1 MGLRIAGGGKGMEQ
15 PWHSWQFRAVVSCL
29 WAPTAAWVMAQPA
42 TARDLQL
49 WRLNPATNQLEI
61 RTERAVQP
69 RAELVYNPTRLVI
82 DLPGVVLGS
91 PPISQ
96 NYGGAIRQVRV
107 AQFDPQTTRIVVE
120 YAAGFTIDPQQVR
133 FRGVTANNWLVQLP
147 TPQQQPVS
155 LPTPPP
161 PSSPSTPSV
170 PPTEPLQIRS
180 WRADGIG
187 FLVFADRP
195 LAEGSYTIR
204 RPWRDRMEILLSN
217 SELIR
222 NFSPRRLELRRFGGD
237 RIRAEIR
244 AQSNRQVQITLDIDA
259 QDADWQVTPRHDG
272 FVIVPSSTAITPPT
286 APPRP
291 QRPSVIPAASAQTPV
306 TTIQRVDL
314 GGRELLIQGDRTVFY
329 SVGWE
334 GNRYRIR
341 LRQAQLD
348 GNLREPRVVTGS
360 PLSNIEFRQEDDQT
374 VSILLTPA
382 PNFRILGP
390 RPLSAESFVVQI
402 QGVNDSPTSAP
413 TPIDIPP
420 TTTTQPPS
428 QPVPR
433 GRFVVVI
440 DPGHGGSDPGAI
452 GIGGI
457 REKDIVFDIS
467 LQVSQF
473 LQQQG
478 VQVIMTRTTDIDLDL
493 APRVAIAERARANAF
508 VSIHANAIS
517 IARSDVSGLETY
529 FAPGRSSRLAVA
541 IHNSILSSLNIR
553 DRGVRSARFY
563 VIRNTSMDSALV
575 ETGFVTGA
583 EDAANFQNPTWRTQ
597 MARAIAQG

>member
-1 MGLRIAGGGKGMEQ
+1 MDQ
-15 PWHSWQFRAVVSCL
+15 PWRSWQFRAVVSLL
-29 WAPTAAWVMAQPA
+29 WAPAAALVMAQPA
-42 TARDLQL
+42 SASRLQL

-91 PPISQ
+91 PQISQ
-96 NYGGAIRQVRV
+96 NYSGAIRQVRV

-120 YAAGFTIDPQQVR
+120 YAAGFTIEPQQVR

-147 TPQQQPVS
+147 TPQQQTVS
-155 LPTPPP
+155 LPPPPP
-161 PSSPSTPSV
+161 PSPPSAPPVTP
-170 PPTEPLQIRS
+170 TGPLQVRS
-180 WRADGIG
+180 WRADATG
-187 FLVFADRP
+187 FLVLADRP
-195 LAEGSYTIR
+195 LPEGSYTIR
-204 RPWRDRMEILLSN
+204 RPRRDRIEILLSN

-222 NFSPRRLELRRFGGD
+222 NFSPRRLELRRFGRD
-237 RIRAEIR
+237 RVRAEVR
-244 AQSNRQVQITLDIDA
+244 TQSNRQVQITLDIDP
-259 QDADWQVTPRHDG
+259 QDADWQVTPRNDG
-272 FVIVPSSTAITPPT
+272 FVIVPSTTAITPP
-286 APPRP
+286 PPP
-291 QRPSVIPAASAQTPV
+291 PSQRPSVIPAASAQTPV

-329 SVGWE
+329 NVGWE

-348 GNLREPRVVTGS
+348 RNLREPRLVTGS
-360 PLSNIEFRQEDDQT
+360 PLSNIEFRQEDNQT

-402 QGVNDSPTSAP
+402 QGLNDSPTSAP

-420 TTTTQPPS
+420 TATTQPPN

-440 DPGHGGSDPGAI
+440 DPGHGGRDPGAI

-457 REKDIVFDIS
+457 REKDIVLDIS

-517 IARSDVSGLETY
+517 LARPDVNGLETY
-529 FAPGRSSRLAVA
+529 FAPGRSSRLASA
-541 IHNSILSSLNIR
+541 IHNSILNSLNIR
-553 DRGVRSARFY
+553 DRGVRAARFY

-583 EDAANFQNPTWRTQ
+583 EDAANFQNPAWRRQ
-597 MARAIAQG
+597 MARAIAQGILNFLHGR

>member
-1 MGLRIAGGGKGMEQ
+1 MDQ
-15 PWHSWQFRAVVSCL
+15 PWRSWQLRVVVGCV
-29 WAPTAAWVMAQPA
+29 WTPAAALIIAQPA
-42 TARDLQL
+42 SASRLQL

-91 PPISQ
+91 PQISQ
-96 NYGGAIRQVRV
+96 NYSGAIRQVRV

-147 TPQQQPVS
+147 APQQQTVS
-155 LPTPPP
+155 LPPPPP
-161 PSSPSTPSV
+161 PSPPSA
-170 PPTEPLQIRS
+170 PPTTPTGPLQMRS
-180 WRADGIG
+180 WRADATG
-187 FLVFADRP
+187 FLVLADRP
-195 LAEGSYTIR
+195 PPEGSYTIR
-204 RPWRDRMEILLSN
+204 RPRRDRIEILLSN

-222 NFSPRRLELRRFGGD
+222 NFSPRRLELRRFGRD
-237 RIRAEIR
+237 RVRAEVR
-244 AQSNRQVQITLDIDA
+244 AQGNRQVQILLDIDP
-259 QDADWQVTPRHDG
+259 QEADWQITPRNDG
-272 FVIVPSSTAITPPT
+272 FVIVPSTTAITPP
-286 APPRP
+286 PPPPP
-291 QRPSVIPAASAQTPV
+291 QRPSVIPPASAQTPV
-306 TTIQRVDL
+306 TTIQRIDL

-329 SVGWE
+329 NVGWE

-348 GNLREPRVVTGS
+348 SNLREPRLVTGS
-360 PLSNIEFRQEDDQT
+360 PLSNIEFRQEDNQT

-402 QGVNDSPTSAP
+402 QGANDPPASAP
-413 TPIDIPP
+413 APIDVPP
-420 TTTTQPPS
+420 TATTQPPR

-457 REKDIVFDIS
+457 REKDIVLDVG
-467 LQVSQF
+467 LQVAQF
-473 LQQQG
+473 LQEQG

-517 IARSDVSGLETY
+517 LARPDVNGLETY
-529 FAPGRSSRLAVA
+529 FAPGRSSRLASA
-541 IHNSILSSLNIR
+541 IHNSILRSLNIR

-583 EDAANFQNPTWRTQ
+583 EDAANFQNPAWRTQ
-597 MARAIAQG
+597 MARAIAQGILNFLTGR

>member
-1 MGLRIAGGGKGMEQ
+1 MDQ
-15 PWHSWQFRAVVSCL
+15 PWRSWQFRAVVSLL
-29 WAPTAAWVMAQPA
+29 WAPAAALVMAQPA
-42 TARDLQL
+42 SASRLQL

-91 PPISQ
+91 PQISQ
-96 NYGGAIRQVRV
+96 NYSGAIRQVRV

-120 YAAGFTIDPQQVR
+120 YADGFTIDPQQVR

-147 TPQQQPVS
+147 TPQQQTVS
-155 LPTPPP
+155 LPPPPP
-161 PSSPSTPSV
+161 PSPPSAPPVTP
-170 PPTEPLQIRS
+170 TGPLQVRS
-180 WRADGIG
+180 WRADATG
-187 FLVFADRP
+187 FLVLADRP
-195 LAEGSYTIR
+195 LPEGSYTLR
-204 RPWRDRMEILLSN
+204 RPRRDRIEILLSN

-222 NFSPRRLELRRFGGD
+222 NFSPRRLELRRFGRD
-237 RIRAEIR
+237 RVRAEVR
-244 AQSNRQVQITLDIDA
+244 TQSNRQVQITLDIDP
-259 QDADWQVTPRHDG
+259 QDADWQVTPRYDG
-272 FVIVPSSTAITPPT
+272 FLIVPSTTAITPP
-286 APPRP
+286 PPP
-291 QRPSVIPAASAQTPV
+291 PSQRPSVIPAASAQTPV

-329 SVGWE
+329 NVGWE

-348 GNLREPRVVTGS
+348 SNLREPRLVTGS
-360 PLSNIEFRQEDDQT
+360 PLSNIEFRQEDNQT

-390 RPLSAESFVVQI
+390 RPLSAEAFVVQI
-402 QGVNDSPTSAP
+402 QGANDPPSSTP

-420 TTTTQPPS
+420 TATPQPPN

-440 DPGHGGSDPGAI
+440 DPGHGGRDPGAI

-457 REKDIVFDIS
+457 REKDIVLDIS

-478 VQVIMTRTTDIDLDL
+478 VQVILTRTTDIDLDL

-517 IARSDVSGLETY
+517 LARPDVNGLETY
-529 FAPGRSSRLAVA
+529 FAPGRSSRLASA
-541 IHNSILSSLNIR
+541 IHNSILNSLNIR
-553 DRGVRSARFY
+553 DRGVRAARFY

-583 EDAANFQNPTWRTQ
+583 EDAANFKNPAWRTQ
-597 MARAIAQG
+597 MARAIAQGILNFLHGR

>member
-1 MGLRIAGGGKGMEQ
+1 MDQ
-15 PWHSWQFRAVVSCL
+15 PWRSWQSRAVVSFL
-29 WAPTAAWVMAQPA
+29 WAPAAALVMAQPA
-42 TARDLQL
+42 LASRLQL

-61 RTERAVQP
+61 RTERGVQP

-91 PPISQ
+91 PPITQ
-96 NYGGAIRQVRV
+96 NYSGAIRQVRV

-147 TPQQQPVS
+147 PPQQQTVS

-161 PSSPSTPSV
+161 PSPPNPPPVT
-170 PPTEPLQIRS
+170 PTEPLQMRS
-180 WRADGIG
+180 WRADATG
-187 FLVFADRP
+187 FLVLADRP
-195 LAEGSYTIR
+195 LPAGSYTLR
-204 RPWRDRMEILLSN
+204 RLRPDRLEILLSN

-222 NFSPRRLELRRFGGD
+222 NFGPRRLELRRFGRD
-237 RIRAEIR
+237 RVRAEVR
-244 AQSNRQVQITLDIDA
+244 TQSNRQVQIILDIDP
-259 QDADWQVTPRHDG
+259 QEADWQITPRNDG
-272 FVIVPSSTAITPPT
+272 FVIVPSTTAITPP
-286 APPRP
+286 PP
-291 QRPSVIPAASAQTPV
+291 QRPGVIPPASAQTPV

-329 SVGWE
+329 NVGWE

-348 GNLREPRVVTGS
+348 SQVREPYLATGS
-360 PLSNIEFRQEDDQT
+360 PLSRIEFRQEDNQT

-402 QGVNDSPTSAP
+402 QGVNDSAASAP
-413 TPIDIPP
+413 TPIEIPP
-420 TTTTQPPS
+420 TATT

-440 DPGHGGSDPGAI
+440 DPGHGGNDPGAV

-457 REKDIVFDIS
+457 REKDIVLDVG
-467 LQVSQF
+467 LQVAQF
-473 LQQQG
+473 LQHQG
-478 VQVIMTRTTDIDLDL
+478 IQVIMTRTADIELDL

-517 IARSDVSGLETY
+517 LARPDVNGLETY
-529 FAPGRSSRLAVA
+529 FAPGRSSRLASA
-541 IHNSILSSLNIR
+541 IHNSILNSLNMR

-563 VIRNTSMDSALV
+563 VIRNTSMDSTLV
-575 ETGFVTGA
+575 EIGFVTGA
-583 EDAANFQNPTWRTQ
+583 EDAANFQNPAWRTQ
-597 MARAIAQG
+597 MARAIAQGILNFLNGR

>member
-1 MGLRIAGGGKGMEQ
+1 MDQ
-15 PWHSWQFRAVVSCL
+15 PWRSWQLRVVVGCV
-29 WAPTAAWVMAQPA
+29 WTPAAALIIAQPA
-42 TARDLQL
+42 SASRLQL

-91 PPISQ
+91 PQISQ
-96 NYGGAIRQVRV
+96 NYSGAIRQVRV

-147 TPQQQPVS
+147 APQQQTVS
-155 LPTPPP
+155 LPPPPP
-161 PSSPSTPSV
+161 PSPPSA
-170 PPTEPLQIRS
+170 PPTTPTGPLQMRS
-180 WRADGIG
+180 WRADATG
-187 FLVFADRP
+187 FLVLADRP
-195 LAEGSYTIR
+195 LPEGSYTIR
-204 RPWRDRMEILLSN
+204 RPRRDRIEILLSN
-217 SELIR
+217 TELIR
-222 NFSPRRLELRRFGGD
+222 NFSPRRLELRRFGRD
-237 RIRAEIR
+237 RVRAEVR
-244 AQSNRQVQITLDIDA
+244 AQGNRQVQILLDIDP
-259 QDADWQVTPRHDG
+259 QEADWQITPRNDG
-272 FVIVPSSTAITPPT
+272 FVIVPSTTAITPP
-286 APPRP
+286 PPPPP
-291 QRPSVIPAASAQTPV
+291 QRPSVIPPASAQTPV
-306 TTIQRVDL
+306 TTIQRIDL

-329 SVGWE
+329 NVSWE

-348 GNLREPRVVTGS
+348 SNLREPRLVTGS
-360 PLSNIEFRQEDDQT
+360 PLSNIEFRQEDNQT

-402 QGVNDSPTSAP
+402 QGANDPPASAP
-413 TPIDIPP
+413 APIDVPP
-420 TTTTQPPS
+420 TATTQPPS

-457 REKDIVFDIS
+457 REKEIVLDVG
-467 LQVSQF
+467 LQVAQF

-517 IARSDVSGLETY
+517 LARPDVNGLETY
-529 FAPGRSSRLAVA
+529 FAPGRSSRLASA

-575 ETGFVTGA
+575 EIGFVTGA
-583 EDAANFQNPTWRTQ
+583 EDAANFQNPAWRTQ
-597 MARAIAQG
+597 MARAIAQGILNFLTGR

>member
-1 MGLRIAGGGKGMEQ
+1 M
-15 PWHSWQFRAVVSCL
+15 SVL
-29 WAPTAAWVMAQPA
+29 WAPTAALIMAQPA
-42 TARDLQL
+42 SASRLQL

-61 RTERAVQP
+61 RTERGVQP

-91 PPISQ
+91 PQITQ
-96 NYGGAIRQVRV
+96 NYSGAIRQVRV

-120 YAAGFTIDPQQVR
+120 YAAGVTIDPQQVR

-147 TPQQQPVS
+147 TPQQQTVS

-161 PSSPSTPSV
+161 PSPPVT
-170 PPTEPLQIRS
+170 PTEPLQMRS
-180 WRADGIG
+180 WRADGTG
-187 FLVFADRP
+187 FLVLADRP
-195 LAEGSYTIR
+195 LPEGSYTIR
-204 RPWRDRMEILLSN
+204 RLRRDRIEILLSN

-222 NFSPRRLELRRFGGD
+222 NFSPRRLELRRFGRD
-237 RIRAEIR
+237 RVRAEIR
-244 AQSNRQVQITLDIDA
+244 AQSNRQVQISLDIDP
-259 QDADWQVTPRHDG
+259 QEADWQVSPHNDG
-272 FVIVPSSTAITPPT
+272 FVIVPSTTAIAPIPPS
-286 APPRP
+286 P
-291 QRPSVIPAASAQTPV
+291 QRPSVMPAANAQTPV

-314 GGRELLIQGDRTVFY
+314 GGRELLIQGDRTIFY

-334 GNRYRIR
+334 GDRYRIR
-341 LRQAQLD
+341 LRQAQL
-348 GNLREPRVVTGS
+348 GSQVREPYLATGS
-360 PLSNIEFRQEDDQT
+360 PLSNIEFRQEENQS

-413 TPIDIPP
+413 TPIDVPP
-420 TTTTQPPS
+420 TATT

-433 GRFVVVI
+433 GRLVVVI
-440 DPGHGGSDPGAI
+440 DPGHGGGDPGAI

-457 REKDIVFDIS
+457 REKDMVLEIG
-467 LQVSQF
+467 LQVAQF

-478 VQVIMTRTTDIDLDL
+478 VQVMMTRTTDIDLDL
-493 APRVAIAERARANAF
+493 APRVAIAEQARANAF

-517 IARSDVSGLETY
+517 LARPDVNGLETY
-529 FAPGRSSRLAVA
+529 FAPGRSSRLASA
-541 IHNSILSSLNIR
+541 IHNSILNSLNIR
-553 DRGVRSARFY
+553 DRGVRAARFY

-575 ETGFVTGA
+575 EIGFVTGA
-583 EDAANFQNPTWRTQ
+583 EDAANLRNPAWRTQ
-597 MARAIAQG
+597 MARAIAQGILNFLQRR

>member
-1 MGLRIAGGGKGMEQ
+1 MDQ
-15 PWHSWQFRAVVSCL
+15 PWRSWQSRAVMSVL
-29 WAPTAAWVMAQPA
+29 WAPTAALIMAQPA
-42 TARDLQL
+42 SAGRLQL

-61 RTERAVQP
+61 RTERGVQP

-91 PPISQ
+91 PQITQ
-96 NYGGAIRQVRV
+96 NYSGAIRQVRV

-120 YAAGFTIDPQQVR
+120 YAAGLTIDPQQVR

-147 TPQQQPVS
+147 TPQQQTVS
-155 LPTPPP
+155 LPPP
-161 PSSPSTPSV
+161 PSPSPPSSPPVTP
-170 PPTEPLQIRS
+170 TGPLQIRS
-180 WRADGIG
+180 WRADDTG
-187 FLVFADRP
+187 FLVLADRP
-195 LAEGSYTIR
+195 LPEGSYTIR
-204 RPWRDRMEILLSN
+204 RPRRDRLEILLSN

-222 NFSPRRLELRRFGGD
+222 NFSPRRLELRRFGRD
-237 RIRAEIR
+237 RVRAEVR
-244 AQSNRQVQITLDIDA
+244 PQGNRQVQILLDIDP
-259 QDADWQVTPRHDG
+259 QEADWQVSPHNDG
-272 FVIVPSSTAITPPT
+272 FVIVPSTTAIAPPPPT
-286 APPRP
+286 APPSP
-291 QRPSVIPAASAQTPV
+291 QRPRGIPPASAQPPV

-314 GGRELLIQGDRTVFY
+314 GGRELLIQGDRTIFY

-334 GNRYRIR
+334 GDRYRIR
-341 LRQAQLD
+341 LRQARLGSQV
-348 GNLREPRVVTGS
+348 REPYLATGS
-360 PLSNIEFRQEDDQT
+360 PLSNIEFRQEENQI

-413 TPIDIPP
+413 TPIDLPATA
-420 TTTTQPPS
+420 TT

-457 REKDIVFDIS
+457 REKDIVLDVG
-467 LQVSQF
+467 LQVAQF

-517 IARSDVSGLETY
+517 LARPDVNGLETY
-529 FAPGRSSRLAVA
+529 FAPGRSSRLASA
-541 IHNSILSSLNIR
+541 IHNRILNSLNIR
-553 DRGVRSARFY
+553 DRGVRAARFY

-575 ETGFVTGA
+575 EIGFVTGA
-583 EDAANFQNPTWRTQ
+583 EDAANFQNPAWRTQ
-597 MARAIAQG
+597 MAQAIAQGILSFLQGR

>member
-1 MGLRIAGGGKGMEQ
+1 MDQ
-15 PWHSWQFRAVVSCL
+15 PWRSWQLRVVVGCV
-29 WAPTAAWVMAQPA
+29 WTPAAALIIAQPA
-42 TARDLQL
+42 SASRLQL

-91 PPISQ
+91 PQISQ
-96 NYGGAIRQVRV
+96 NYSGAIRQVRV

-147 TPQQQPVS
+147 APQQQTVS
-155 LPTPPP
+155 LPPPPP
-161 PSSPSTPSV
+161 PSPPSA
-170 PPTEPLQIRS
+170 PPTTPTGPLQMRS
-180 WRADGIG
+180 WRADATG
-187 FLVFADRP
+187 FLVLADRP
-195 LAEGSYTIR
+195 PPEGSYTIR
-204 RPWRDRMEILLSN
+204 RPRRDRIEILLSN
-217 SELIR
+217 TELIR
-222 NFSPRRLELRRFGGD
+222 NFSPRRLELRRFGRD
-237 RIRAEIR
+237 RVRAEVR
-244 AQSNRQVQITLDIDA
+244 AQGNRQVQILLDIDP
-259 QDADWQVTPRHDG
+259 QEADWQITPRNDG
-272 FVIVPSSTAITPPT
+272 FVIVPSTTAITPP
-286 APPRP
+286 PPPPP
-291 QRPSVIPAASAQTPV
+291 QRPSVIPPASAQTPV
-306 TTIQRVDL
+306 TTIQRIDL

-329 SVGWE
+329 NVGWE

-348 GNLREPRVVTGS
+348 SNLREPRLVTGS
-360 PLSNIEFRQEDDQT
+360 PLSNIEFRQEDNQT

-402 QGVNDSPTSAP
+402 QGANDPPASAP
-413 TPIDIPP
+413 APIDVPP
-420 TTTTQPPS
+420 TATTQPPR

-457 REKDIVFDIS
+457 REKDIVLDVG
-467 LQVSQF
+467 LQVAQF
-473 LQQQG
+473 LQEQG

-517 IARSDVSGLETY
+517 LARPDVNGLETY
-529 FAPGRSSRLAVA
+529 FAPGRSSRLASA
-541 IHNSILSSLNIR
+541 IHNSILRSLNIR

-583 EDAANFQNPTWRTQ
+583 EDAANFQNPAWRTQ
-597 MARAIAQG
+597 MARAIAQGILNFLTGR

>member
-1 MGLRIAGGGKGMEQ
+1 MDQ
-15 PWHSWQFRAVVSCL
+15 PWRSWQSRAVVSFL
-29 WAPTAAWVMAQPA
+29 WAPAAALVMAQPA
-42 TARDLQL
+42 LASRLQL

-61 RTERAVQP
+61 RTERGVQP

-91 PPISQ
+91 PPITQ
-96 NYGGAIRQVRV
+96 NYSGAIRQVRV

-147 TPQQQPVS
+147 PPQQQTVS

-161 PSSPSTPSV
+161 PSPPNPPPVT
-170 PPTEPLQIRS
+170 PTEPLQMRS
-180 WRADGIG
+180 WRADATG
-187 FLVFADRP
+187 FLVLADRP
-195 LAEGSYTIR
+195 LPAGSYTLR
-204 RPWRDRMEILLSN
+204 RLRPDRLEILLSN

-222 NFSPRRLELRRFGGD
+222 NFGPRRLELRRFGRD
-237 RIRAEIR
+237 RVRAEVR
-244 AQSNRQVQITLDIDA
+244 SQSNRQVQIILDIDP
-259 QDADWQVTPRHDG
+259 QEADWQITPRNDG
-272 FVIVPSSTAITPPT
+272 FVIVPSTTAITPP
-286 APPRP
+286 PP
-291 QRPSVIPAASAQTPV
+291 QRPGVIPPASAQTPV

-329 SVGWE
+329 NVGWE

-348 GNLREPRVVTGS
+348 SQVREPYLATGS
-360 PLSNIEFRQEDDQT
+360 PLSRIEFRQEDNQT

-402 QGVNDSPTSAP
+402 QGVNDSAASAP
-413 TPIDIPP
+413 TPIEIPP
-420 TTTTQPPS
+420 TATT

-440 DPGHGGSDPGAI
+440 DPGHGGNDPGAV

-457 REKDIVFDIS
+457 REKDIVLDVG
-467 LQVSQF
+467 LQVAQF

-478 VQVIMTRTTDIDLDL
+478 IQVIMTRTADIELDL

-517 IARSDVSGLETY
+517 LARPDVNGLETY
-529 FAPGRSSRLAVA
+529 FAPGRSSRLASA
-541 IHNSILSSLNIR
+541 IHNSILNSLNIR

-563 VIRNTSMDSALV
+563 VIRNTSMDSTLV
-575 ETGFVTGA
+575 EIGFVTGA
-583 EDAANFQNPTWRTQ
+583 EDAANFQNPAWRTQ
-597 MARAIAQG
+597 MARAIAQGILNFLNGR